1 MAYKRPIESRR
12 IKNGVTRLRFE
23 LQAKKDKE
31 TFEAPSFGE
40 VVGVGGGGV
49 DRGSRQPALILS
61 VVGRR

>member
-40 VVGVGGGGV
+40 VVGVGGV